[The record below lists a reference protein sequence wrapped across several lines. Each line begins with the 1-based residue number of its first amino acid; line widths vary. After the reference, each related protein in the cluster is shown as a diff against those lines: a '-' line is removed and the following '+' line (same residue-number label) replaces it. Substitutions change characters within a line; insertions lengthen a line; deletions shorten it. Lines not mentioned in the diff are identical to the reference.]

1 MSGRKGRL
9 TSGLKRRGLA
19 WLHKAGHLGR
29 QLQARLARLPAPPG
43 GLGLWFT
50 LLSFGF
56 LLAAL
61 VNHGR
66 QMLQLSLDLQG
77 WLWLLLAVGAS
88 LLSLVANGLGFGVL
102 LLWLGQRPR
111 WAALVRMYLDT
122 NLRKFLPGGIW
133 HLTSRLALLRDP
145 AGPLRSPAA
154 LPQALAAV
162 LLDPMIAAVA
172 ALALVAADG
181 WRSGV
186 ALVALLPLLLLL
198 PRWLRPLL
206 LALERRRGRQLDLA
220 SGSETLAVGQS
231 EVPLPGAYPVA
242 PLLAQ
247 LGFVLLR
254 FGGFGCCVL
263 AFELQGSLGWG
274 GWLAA
279 FALAWTAGLVVPG
292 APGGIGVFEAVLLL
306 RLGGQ
311 ISEAPLLAI
320 AISYRLTVTLA
331 DLLAALTARLDQ
343 RLDQPKGLGRPGARP
358 AA

>member
-1 MSGRKGRL
+1 MSGLRLKQRGRAL
-9 TSGLKRRGLA
+9 R
-19 WLHKAGHLGR
+19 
-29 QLQARLARLPAPPG
+29 ARLARLPAPPG

-77 WLWLLLAVGAS
+77 WLWLLLGVGLS
-88 LLSLVANGLGFGVL
+88 LLSLVVNGLGFGVVL
-102 LLWLGQRPR
+102 VWLGQRPR
-111 WAALVRMYLDT
+111 WAALVRLYLDT

-181 WRSGV
+181 WRGGL
-186 ALVALLPLLLLL
+186 ALMALLPLLLLL

-206 LALERRRGRQLDLA
+206 LALERRRGRQLAQAEALA
-220 SGSETLAVGQS
+220 MDQAAA
-231 EVPLPGAYPVA
+231 PLPAAYPLA

-247 LGFVLLR
+247 LAFVLLR
-254 FGGFGCCVL
+254 FSGFGCCVL

-306 RLGGQ
+306 RLGAQ

-343 RLDQPKGLGRPGARP
+343 RLDKPREDPMAPSRPGA
-358 AA
+358 